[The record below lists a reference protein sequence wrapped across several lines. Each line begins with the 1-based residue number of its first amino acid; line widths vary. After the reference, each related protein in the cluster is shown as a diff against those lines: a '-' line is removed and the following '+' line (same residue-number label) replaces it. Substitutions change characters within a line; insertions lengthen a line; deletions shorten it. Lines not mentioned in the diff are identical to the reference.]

1 MSSYDRLYAT
11 CTESLPAE
19 PLLRLLAKC
28 AAEAGAKPCGPTNFQ
43 TAPCSATVQHNCCHE
58 VHVDECLKQCQN
70 GGTCVPWIGHD
81 RQGTGRR
88 RNQGSVNGGIEYVE
102 NLYDAVGRIDVY
114 GVDGGGGPAGYTTY
128 RLSLELRGDSLN
140 VYSIYGAHRRGRRCH
155 CTLPS
160 LTLRLT
166 TAWVSQN
173 RRGVQQHE
181 PCWRADRRQHRPIR
195 RLQLPDDHPA
205 GLPPQ
210 PAFSSSDPRN
220 APTLYMTLEPP
231 VCPARHTKSQRHSEP
246 TSAECAPHSRPNALN
261 LRGAPHD
268 DAMVR
273 WVARMAKTQQ

>member
-166 TAWVSQN
+166 ILH
-173 RRGVQQHE
+173 GYPKIGE
-181 PCWRADRRQHRPIR
+181 
-195 RLQLPDDHPA
+195 
-205 GLPPQ
+205 G
-210 PAFSSSDPRN
+210 SSSMSRAGARTGDNTDPSGGYN
-220 APTLYMTLEPP
+220 FPMTIPP
-231 VCPARHTKSQRHSEP
+231 VCPRNQP
-246 TSAECAPHSRPNALN
+246 SRPLTLATLQ
-261 LRGAPHD
+261 LC
-268 DAMVR
+268 
-273 WVARMAKTQQ
+273 T